1 MKPSCLRSRF
11 VVFAIACVVA
21 LQISPGLAAGHP
33 AAARDKDDERRGVQ
47 VVFTKWVTDWPNMAG
62 LVSGDVGGGTF
73 AGEVLNYTPTAAIDK
88 IEALY
93 HLNGGAHQLNAHVF
107 VTQNNLNGTAVFKG
121 VVITEGRLKG
131 ARVRGDYQVISPCG
145 VTNAQLGT
153 AGDVC
158 FQGTLDIGRI
168 SED

>member
-1 MKPSCLRSRF
+1 MKPSCRQKRF
-11 VVFAIACVVA
+11 VLFAFACAVV

-33 AAARDKDDERRGVQ
+33 AAARDQDDDRRGVQ

-93 HLNGGAHQLNAHVF
+93 HLNGGAHQLTAHVF
-107 VTQNNLNGTAVFKG
+107 VTQNNLNGTAAIKG
-121 VVITEGRLKG
+121 VVIDGPLQG
-131 ARVRGDYQVISPCG
+131 APVRGRYQVIFPCG
-145 VTNAQLGT
+145 VINAQNGSI
-153 AGDVC
+153 GDVC
-158 FQGTLDIGRI
+158 FQGTLDIGPA
-168 SED
+168 SKD